1 MAGAAEG
8 KRKASLIDLTD
19 DLSDVDDGA
28 GTSGL
33 GKGMYDEKASDD
45 NDSIVDLTAESKA
58 RKLPRKRKS
67 VVTV

>member
-28 GTSGL
+28 GTTGL
-33 GKGMYDEKASDD
+33 GKGMYGETASD
-45 NDSIVDLTAESKA
+45 NDSIVDLTGERQP
-58 RKLPRKRKS
+58 RKLPTKRES
-67 VVTV
+67 PVTV